1 MESERVITGKA
12 TEEEIRLFAQLR
24 PRRLA
29 EIIGQRSIVENLT
42 ISVEAALERGE
53 PLDHVLFHGPPGLG
67 KTTLAHVIAVEM
79 GRKIV
84 ATSGPALER
93 PGDLMGILTN
103 LEKGDVLFIDEIHR
117 LPTVVEE
124 FLYPAM
130 EDFKIDFVLD
140 KGPYART
147 VKFRLKPFTMVGAT
161 TRAGMLTG
169 PLRNRFGIFHHVD
182 FYAEEDLA
190 QIVARSAGI
199 LGVAADEEGAREIA
213 RRSRG
218 TPRVANRLLK
228 RVRDYAQVKAGGAIS
243 RAVVDEA
250 LEMLGID
257 ERGLDRLDREFLSA
271 IIDQYSGGP
280 VGIRAICATL
290 HEDADTLVDMVEP
303 FLLKIAFI
311 ARTPRGRVATEPAY
325 AHLGRRQLQQGQE
338 RLPV

>member
-1 MESERVITGKA
+1 VEKDRVITGKV
-12 TEEEIRLFAQLR
+12 TDEEIRLFAQLR
-24 PRRLA
+24 PRHLS
-29 EIIGQRSIVENLT
+29 EVIGQRSIVENLA
-42 ISVEAALERGE
+42 ISVEAALEREE

-147 VKFRLKPFTMVGAT
+147 VKFSLKPFTLVGAT

-169 PLRNRFGIFHHVD
+169 ALRNRFGIFHHVD
-182 FYAEEDLA
+182 FYPDDDLTE
-190 QIVARSAGI
+190 IVERSARI
-199 LGVAADEEGAREIA
+199 LEIAADHEGAKEIA
-213 RRSRG
+213 RRARG
-218 TPRVANRLLK
+218 TPRIANRLLK
-228 RVRDYAQVKAGGAIS
+228 RVRDYAQVKAGGCIS
-243 RAVVDEA
+243 RPVVDEA

-257 ERGLDRLDREFLSA
+257 ARGLDRLDRDFLGA
-271 IIDQYSGGP
+271 IIDQYRGGP
-280 VGIRAICATL
+280 VGIQAICASL

-325 AHLGRRQLQQGQE
+325 IHLGKPHSTEGQE
-338 RLPV
+338 RLSI